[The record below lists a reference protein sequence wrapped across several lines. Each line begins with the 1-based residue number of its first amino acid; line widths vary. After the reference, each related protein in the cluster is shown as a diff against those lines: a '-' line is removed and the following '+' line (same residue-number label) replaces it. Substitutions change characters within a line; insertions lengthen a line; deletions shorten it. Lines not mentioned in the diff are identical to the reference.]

1 MKIIKGHK
9 QKNKFRKYRISILG
23 FTLLFVLIV
32 AFFAGALTHKKGYM
46 NVGLSEI
53 RETNVKIPINYFYS
67 LFENIEELN
76 LDIEHLDYQKLAFTR
91 KQALSYGYLA
101 DELKEYVPISMTYQ
115 GQQIKAKARIKGTLP
130 DHWSDDK
137 KWSFRIK
144 INDEGTVEDMK
155 RFSIQQPKTRGYLK
169 EWFYST
175 LNQSQGILAARYYFT
190 HLILNGTDYG
200 IYAIEEHFDKRL
212 LESQGRREGPI
223 IKFGTNEYA
232 YYDNRIETFTNL
244 EIHKEEQPLFQQ
256 AANLL
261 ELFRVGDLDVNDVFD
276 IDVLAKY
283 FAISDIVF
291 AMHATAAHNI
301 RFYYNPISSKLEPIA
316 YDAEILEHEALMLK
330 GVVGQNKYNS
340 DELKFRESSENSSL
354 YFHYLIF
361 NDPVF
366 FRKYISYLEDFTDS
380 YFLDAFFEEYKAELN
395 KNQTILHRSF
405 PHINFKKNIFYERQ
419 KQIKKLLEDAPN
431 IIAYKPVISNKNIIV
446 SIENESGFPIVG
458 VSLNYKNSIFKIDS
472 LQTIEA
478 RLGGKDNSI
487 FYQKFI
493 IPSDIII
500 DSIKTEEL
508 TLRYK
513 ILGAKKIHSTNLQF
527 YAPVSTYDSSTDIH
541 RMNANFKEFDW
552 IDYDEEKKEIYL
564 KNGNW
569 TLDRVL
575 VIPSGTKVLGSAPLK
590 IDLINGAHILS
601 NSPISLNGTKND
613 FINIT
618 SSDSTS
624 AGLSVIN
631 ARKNSE
637 IKYVEFD
644 NLSNPKIG
652 DWSLSGAITFYQSP
666 VDFSNCNFLS
676 NREGDHYVNIFR
688 SSFEL
693 NNCNFRNSNADALD
707 LDFSDGQIQQCNFFS
722 IGNDAIDA
730 SGSSITINNSVIDG
744 VLDKAISSGENSK
757 IKVDNLH
764 ILNSEIAFAAKDN
777 STLNINNSIIT
788 ASTIGFTAFQKKPE
802 FGPAKIYVN
811 NTKLSDIDMKYL
823 IEKNSILSINNVS
836 MTSKQKNIKELMYG
850 IKYGK
855 SSK

>member
-1 MKIIKGHK
+1 MKIIKEQK
-9 QKNKFRKYRISILG
+9 QNKIFRKYRISILI
-23 FTLLFVLIV
+23 FSLIV
-32 AFFAGALTHKKGYM
+32 LLIVTFFAGALSHKKGYM
-46 NVGLSEI
+46 NIGLGEI
-53 RETNVKIPINYFYS
+53 IETNVKIPINYFYS
-67 LFENIEELN
+67 LFQDIEELN
-76 LDIEHLDYQKLAFTR
+76 FDIEHLDYQKLAFVR
-91 KQALSYGYLA
+91 KQAMSYGYLA
-101 DELKEYVPISMTYQ
+101 DELKEYVPLSIRYQ
-115 GQQIKAKARIKGTLP
+115 GQKIKAKARIKGTLP

-144 INDEGTVEDMK
+144 IKNDITVEGMK
-155 RFSIQQPKTRGYLK
+155 KFSLQHPKTRGYLN

-175 LNQSQGILAARYYFT
+175 LNQSQGILAARYHFT
-190 HLILNGTDYG
+190 NLVINGVDLG

-232 YYDNRIETFTNL
+232 FYDNRIETFTNL
-244 EIHKEEQPLFQQ
+244 EKRKEEQPLFQQ
-256 AANLL
+256 ATSLL
-261 ELFRVGDLDVNDVFD
+261 ELLRIGDLAVDDVFD

-283 FAISDIVF
+283 FAISDVTH

-316 YDAEILEHEALMLK
+316 YDAEILQHEALTLE
-330 GVVGQNKYNS
+330 GVIGQNKYNS
-340 DELKFRESSENSSL
+340 DELKFRKSSKNSSL
-354 YFHYLIF
+354 YYHYLIF

-366 FRKYISYLEDFTDS
+366 FSKYISYLEDFSDS
-380 YFLDAFFEEYKAELN
+380 YFLDSFFEKHKEDLN
-395 KNQTILHRSF
+395 KNQAILHRSY
-405 PHINFKKNIFYERQ
+405 PHIAFKKNIFFKRQ
-419 KQIKKLLEDAPN
+419 KQIRKLLDEAPN
-431 IIAYKPVISNKNIIV
+431 IIAYKPIITNNKIV
-446 SIENESGFPIVG
+446 VPIENESGFPIMG
-458 VSLNYKNSIFKIDS
+458 VSLNYKNKIFKIDS
-472 LQTIEA
+472 LQTIDA
-478 RLGGKDNSI
+478 RLKEKGNSV
-487 FYQKFI
+487 FYQKFTV
-493 IPSDIII
+493 PSDVIA
-500 DSIKTEEL
+500 DNIKIEDLEL
-508 TLRYK
+508 NYK
-513 ILGAKKIHSTNLQF
+513 ILGAKKIHTTSLQF
-527 YAPVSTYDSSTDIH
+527 YAPVSSFDLSTDIH

-552 IDYDEEKKEIYL
+552 IDYDEEKKEIYFN
-564 KNGNW
+564 NGNW
-569 TLDRVL
+569 TLDRLL
-575 VIPSGTKVLGSAPLK
+575 VIPSGTKVFASAPLK

-601 NSPISLNGTKND
+601 NSPISLKGTKNE

-624 AGLSVIN
+624 AGLSIIN

-637 IKYVEFD
+637 IKYVKFD

-652 DWSLSGAITFYQSP
+652 NWSLTGAITFYQSP
-666 VDFSNCNFLS
+666 VIFSNCNFLS
-676 NREGDHYVNIFR
+676 NREGDDYVNIFR

-707 LDFSDGQIQQCNFFS
+707 LDFSDGLIQQCNFFN

-730 SGSSITINNSVIDG
+730 SGSNITINNGVIDG

-757 IKVDNLH
+757 MKVDNLN
-764 ILNSEIAFAAKDN
+764 ILNTEIAFAAKDN

-802 FGPAKIYVN
+802 FGPAEIYVN

-823 IEKNSILSINNVS
+823 IEKNSILSINDVS